1 MNEIKNEIIEL
12 CETKIGEY
20 GMIAEEIAKY
30 AIAHG
35 RAVSVEIAP
44 VTDSKTLG
52 GVGACRS
59 ESQFRVDIEGENNE
73 ID

>member
-12 CETKIGEY
+12 GETKIGEY
-20 GMIAEEIAKY
+20 GLIAEEIAKY

-44 VTDSKTLG
+44 ATYYKTLG
-52 GVGACRS
+52 GFGANRS
-59 ESQFRVDIEGENNE
+59 ESQFRVDIEGENN
-73 ID
+73 D